1 MKTIK
6 LLPVEFFHFRQ
17 LALSMGVS
25 FACAIVSGYYVVE
38 ANIDQL
44 NKLGY

>member
-6 LLPVEFFHFRQ
+6 LLPTEFYDFRK
-17 LALSMGVS
+17 LAFSMGIS
-25 FACAIVSGYYVVE
+25 FACALVSGYYVVE

>member
-6 LLPVEFFHFRQ
+6 LKPVEFFHFRE
-17 LALSMGVS
+17 LALSMGII
-25 FACAIVSGYYVVE
+25 FACAIVSGYYIVE

-44 NKLGY
+44 EQLGY